1 MPDADRRTITESTPM
16 PEPVESEP
24 LGHSELDSSPEE
36 LATRYACG
44 GMLGIF
50 IAVLVILF
58 FAITSVALCIA
69 IAVIAVVG
77 CGFLAGYHG
86 DRFWVRFG
94 KVLQWL
100 MWVR

>member
-1 MPDADRRTITESTPM
+1 MNRTHSM
-16 PEPVESEP
+16 PEPFESEP
-24 LGHSELDSSPEE
+24 LSCRELDISPGE

-50 IAVLVILF
+50 IAVMVMLF
-58 FAITSVALCIA
+58 FAITSVATCIA

-86 DRFWVRFG
+86 DRFWTGFG
-94 KVLQWL
+94 K
-100 MWVR
+100 MVRWMI